1 MLGFQSLSE
10 AALST
15 LTDDIGL
22 EIFGKAN
29 FNTDA
34 YLTFLAG
41 KLIDGNVN
49 ILSTGELEVDGMRL
63 RGSYAFINSEAIL
76 DTKGGTIRSG
86 IIDIEGNAYLL
97 TEGGINGSGWVRV
110 APDTPEWKYLQS
122 SKWNKIN

>member
-10 AALST
+10 AAISSLAEQS
-15 LTDDIGL
+15 GV
-22 EIFGKAN
+22 EIDGKAL
-29 FNTDA
+29 FNADA

-41 KLIDGNVN
+41 KLIDGNVG
-49 ILSTGELEVDGMRL
+49 ILANGELEVDGQRL

-76 DTKGGTIRSG
+76 DTTAGAIRYG
-86 IIDIEGNAYLL
+86 VIDIEGNAYLF